1 MTTILLSLVVSTLSL
16 EPLTEKLQSIEY
28 LTGGFVQTDYWALTM
43 DSEESRGILHLAHPN
58 LFLLE
63 YDDIPGRAT
72 GCTGDLVF
80 TVDPEFSEILVYSG
94 TPTGFLH
101 ILSTPAEGQSSTE
114 YQQNGDS
121 LTVTMS
127 GDFDGGITRMTAG
140 YTLSDS
146 LPYLLVT
153 EDSNGNTTTWELTGL
168 STADSAPDV
177 FSLPDLPGYSLVDAG
192 SI

>member
-1 MTTILLSLVVSTLSL
+1 MPGIFNAFPGAPYREASVHRIPYRRFRPDRLLG
-16 EPLTEKLQSIEY
+16 PHH
-28 LTGGFVQTDYWALTM
+28 
-43 DSEESRGILHLAHPN
+43 DSEESRGTLHLAHPN

-94 TPTGFLH
+94 TPAGFLH
-101 ILSTPAEGQSSTE
+101 ILSTPAEGQSTAE
-114 YQQNGDS
+114 YQLNGDS

-127 GDFDGGITRMTAG
+127 GDFHGGITRMTAG